1 MNVGYS
7 DKYKIQVSSLKQN
20 VPYFENLPRNKNKI
34 IFYPYKNLSIPKICK
49 NLRNFEILSKKR
61 DVNDKINIIF
71 KKKI

>member
-7 DKYKIQVSSLKQN
+7 DKYKFKYPHLNKMFLILKI
-20 VPYFENLPRNKNKI
+20 LRNKNKI